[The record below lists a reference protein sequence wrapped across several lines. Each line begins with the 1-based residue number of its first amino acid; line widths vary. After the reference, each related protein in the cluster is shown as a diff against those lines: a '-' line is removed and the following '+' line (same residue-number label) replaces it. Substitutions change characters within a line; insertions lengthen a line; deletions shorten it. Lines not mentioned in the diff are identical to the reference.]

1 LTIAIRVRAAA
12 SAVVCCLALSAG
24 PAAAQGNGH
33 GNAYGHSKKPG
44 APGGQQGAGPSA
56 AGSPEL
62 GVIGTGIRNFGS
74 WLDDASVMP
83 EGKGA
88 FSVAFG
94 YWRTPGYREFDFP
107 AIDGAVGLT
116 RRVHVGMSVPVYHAS
131 EPGGPVARG
140 LGDFYLSTK
149 IQLRDPSAEQGRMGV
164 AISPVLEV
172 LSYAPGP
179 EAGRVNWA
187 LPVSLEVQGDGWRV
201 FGSTGYFSRGALFG
215 SGAVEVTL
223 SDRISAIGAISQSH
237 SIKQDD
243 LSTAL
248 GYAQSRTDVSGGVNV
263 SVSPAMM
270 VFGSIGRTL
279 SQQDPNS
286 TTLVFT
292 SGVSFSFDAWRA
304 R

>member
-1 LTIAIRVRAAA
+1 VGAAAGVVVCCWAA
-12 SAVVCCLALSAG
+12 SAW
-24 PAAAQGNGH
+24 PAAAQGNGR

-44 APGGQQGAGPSA
+44 APSGQQGAGPSA

-62 GVIGTGIRNFGS
+62 GVIGTGVRNFGS
-74 WLDDASVMP
+74 WLDDASVVP
-83 EGKGA
+83 VGKGA

-107 AIDGAVGLT
+107 AIDAAVGLS
-116 RRVHVGMSVPVYHAS
+116 RRVHVSMSMPVYHAS

-149 IQLRDPSAEQGRMGV
+149 IQLRDPSEEQGHLGV
-164 AISPVLEV
+164 AVTPVLEV

-187 LPVSLEVQGDGWRV
+187 LPASLEVQGSRWRA
-201 FGSTGYFSRGALFG
+201 FGSGGYFSRGALFA
-215 SGAVEVTL
+215 SGALEVTL
-223 SDRISAIGAISQSH
+223 SDRVSAIGAISQSH

-248 GYAQSRTDVSGGVNV
+248 GYAQSRTDVSGGINV
-263 SVSPAMM
+263 SISPAMM
-270 VFGSIGRTL
+270 VFGSVGRTL

-286 TTLVFT
+286 TTFVFS
-292 SGVSFSFDAWRA
+292 SGDSFSFDAWQVR
-304 R
+304 